1 MPANNAG
8 KASPGSPFVP
18 PPAVIWNNMVDA
30 GRAWAD
36 GQLNN
41 GAPTPNRPRATDLIR
56 IKNDCGA
63 NRERGEILLISGKAI
78 TDLAEESIWLLGDTP
93 TANGYFAILKQPIQ
107 SGEVGTAQVSGCC
120 LATIDVIDIDHT
132 RAKPSAGDYV
142 LESSTDG
149 PIEIIYS
156 PGLTGEQECVVRF
169 GSSGGGGSGG
179 GLIIKTPG
187 GGIAGRNITSDV
199 IGKATCTIYDVNGGD
214 QLIATSDTI
223 EVCNISS
230 QPVAGNRFGMAKLD
244 TTSGRWL
251 IDFEDCL

>member
-1 MPANNAG
+1 MPSNNAG

-36 GQLNN
+36 SQLSN
-41 GAPTPNRPRATDLIR
+41 GAPPPSRPRPTDLIR

-63 NRERGEILLISGKAI
+63 DRDRGEILLISGKAI

-93 TANGYFAILKQPIQ
+93 TADGYFAILKEPIQ
-107 SGEVGTAQVSGCC
+107 SGDVGTAQVSGCC

-149 PIEIIYS
+149 PIEILYS
-156 PGLTGEQECVVRF
+156 PGTTGEQECVVRF
-169 GSSGGGGSGG
+169 GSSGGGGGSLFRFELTADFTTGTTVAATIKSMAGSTVGTGISLADPEAIFLGLQTGSKGYCIEQGG
-179 GLIIKTPG
+179 TYYIVQ
-187 GGIAGRNITSDV
+187 A
-199 IGKATCTIYDVNGGD
+199 A
-214 QLIATSDTI
+214 
-223 EVCNISS
+223 CNDEE
-230 QPVAGNRFGMAKLD
+230 AYL
-244 TTSGRWL
+244 
-251 IDFEDCL
+251 

>member
-142 LESSTDG
+142 LESATDG
-149 PIEIIYS
+149 PIEILYA
-156 PGLTGEQECVVRF
+156 PGTTGASECVVRF
-169 GSSGGGGSGG
+169 GSSGGGGGA
-179 GLIIKTPG
+179 I
-187 GGIAGRNITSDV
+187 
-199 IGKATCTIYDVNGGD
+199 
-214 QLIATSDTI
+214 
-223 EVCNISS
+223 
-230 QPVAGNRFGMAKLD
+230 FGFR
-244 TTSGRWL
+244 TTSVVSSSVSTGSIYPL
-251 IDFEDCL
+251 SQTAFASPSETGQTIIASILFGSLPVGTLGYCSKSGSNYYVIQAGCVPEEEYL

>member
-120 LATIDVIDIDHT
+120 LAIVDMLDADHT
-132 RAKPSAGDYV
+132 RAKPSAGEYL

-169 GSSGGGGSGG
+169 GSSGGGGGGSLFRFELTADYNTGTTVAATIKSMAGSTVGTGVSLTDPELIFFGLVSGSKG
-179 GLIIKTPG
+179 
-187 GGIAGRNITSDV
+187 
-199 IGKATCTIYDVNGGD
+199 
-214 QLIATSDTI
+214 
-223 EVCNISS
+223 
-230 QPVAGNRFGMAKLD
+230 
-244 TTSGRWL
+244 
-251 IDFEDCL
+251 